1 MNSLTRQYIF
11 GSIFVAVGAYQAWKG
26 DFIET
31 SLYIVAGIAFIM
43 NALTLEPK
51 LIKFKKALVA
61 ITWVFIAASVIL
73 FLYVLQF
80 KF

>member
-1 MNSLTRQYIF
+1 MNSITRQYLF
-11 GSIFVAVGAYQAWKG
+11 GAIFVAVGAYQAWKG

-31 SLYIVAGIAFIM
+31 SLYIVAGAAFIM

-51 LIKFKKALVA
+51 FVSYKKPLVITAWVLIG
-61 ITWVFIAASVIL
+61 ASVIL
-73 FLYVLQF
+73 FLYVLRY

>member
-1 MNSLTRQYIF
+1 MSSLTRQYIF
-11 GSIFVAVGAYQAWKG
+11 GFIFVAVGAYQAWKG

-31 SLYIVAGIAFIM
+31 SLYIVAGVAFIM

-51 LIKFKKALVA
+51 LIKFKKTLVA
-61 ITWVFIAASVIL
+61 ITWGFIAASVVL